1 MLKGKLQ
8 NPGEQ
13 IFGAWKGS
21 NNLNAHDTLLG
32 KCQGHQYWF
41 KTRVVARLFC
51 KIFSFLTGFMLI
63 WLDKLN
69 YMSLIV
75 QVTKLSCF
83 HQLIIS
89 NWNKVLGEENNTLT
103 IIIVSLKEKG
113 RSNLAHEE
121 SIHKQQVRH
130 SKSTC
135 FSKYR
140 TWEFQASENL
150 LLS

>member
-1 MLKGKLQ
+1 MLIGKLQ

-75 QVTKLSCF
+75 QVTNPVSSIDYLKLKQSVRRRKQYFNHNYCQF
-83 HQLIIS
+83 
-89 NWNKVLGEENNTLT
+89 KRKGT
-103 IIIVSLKEKG
+103 IE
-113 RSNLAHEE
+113 
-121 SIHKQQVRH
+121 
-130 SKSTC
+130 
-135 FSKYR
+135 FSSRGKY
-140 TWEFQASENL
+140 TQTTSSPFQKHMFFKI
-150 LLS
+150 